1 MAARRFDEVSPAID
15 FLVDA
20 ILGTALMLVAHFAFG
35 WAWWAAV
42 LFGYG
47 SISCL
52 VFLLMYEGL
61 GGSLTDGISDFLDD
75 LDWPWD

>member
-1 MAARRFDEVSPAID
+1 MAARRFDDVSPAID

-35 WAWWAAV
+35 WAWWAAA

-47 SISCL
+47 GITCL
-52 VFLLMYEGL
+52 MFLLMYEGL
-61 GGSLTDGISDFLDD
+61 GGSLADSFRDF
-75 LDWPWD
+75 DWPWS